1 MILIFNRHKLFGI
14 LYAGWLYKQHA
25 CFYSKFWPI
34 SWGFWKNFESRVES
48 PIQVFHF
55 WKWEK
60 FRSRQNNNITVNIKN
75 HKLARDTKMIIGR
88 LSLVFRIKT
97 SILTR
102 LSLFR
107 CMRWCFGIRWAQV
120 NSTLS
125 PYLGHSGPKKC
136 FRDFSNMKGS
146 KASSTNTQDQPLKG
160 ERWKLEPLNQ

>member
-1 MILIFNRHKLFGI
+1 MTVQTTRVFLFKILAHKLGV
-14 LYAGWLYKQHA
+14 LK
-25 CFYSKFWPI
+25 KFWI
-34 SWGFWKNFESRVES
+34 TWWS

-107 CMRWCFGIRWAQV
+107 CMTWCFGIRWAQV

-146 KASSTNTQDQPLKG
+146 KVSSTNTQDQPLKG
-160 ERWKLEPLNQ
+160 ENWSH